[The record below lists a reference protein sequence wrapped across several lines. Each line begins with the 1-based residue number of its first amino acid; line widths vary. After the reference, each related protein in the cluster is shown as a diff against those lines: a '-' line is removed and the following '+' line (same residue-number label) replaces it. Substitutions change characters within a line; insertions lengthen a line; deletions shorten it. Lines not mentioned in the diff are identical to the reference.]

1 MVRFSSFN
9 SRAAQKGKRT
19 LKGLDNFD
27 VCVVVGVSFSLF
39 VGAVVEKI
47 IRNECG
53 ESGKRK

>member
-27 VCVVVGVSFSLF
+27 VCVVVVAVSFSF
-39 VGAVVEKI
+39 FCRGGGREDNTK
-47 IRNECG
+47 
-53 ESGKRK
+53 